1 MKKVP
6 PMKPHFFKPIL
17 PGFKNDLKI
26 PISFLKYLKQH
37 EHIEHAILRRNGK
50 KWMVKVNMALDS
62 KMVGQNLQKSMIC
75 NWEICWCLDMKA
87 DIKASGKAFPNVEAA
102 NKEIHISHSHLICT
116 IRPYCLSKHFLH
128 IPRQFAL
135 DNRLNNRKYLRGSP
149 PLHPEVKKKNMNLDA
164 KRISDEGIRDLRIK
178 TTDATA
184 PKVQVPA
191 LTSTDA
197 NPHFVSTVKHY
208 AIKYHALYFPLD
220 FAKSTGLMNRHCEIT
235 LVDEKRRSWSV
246 WLGPMGH
253 HFGIKRGWREFVQE
267 NGVQIGDTYKFELI
281 NNGRIPIAHF
291 HCIFWEGCQESPSED
306 IDKMLKQLVMGKETS
321 TEARETPARLFSLL
335 KKNFTRS
342 RKLTFFQINQSVAH
356 AKIPVGFLKYL
367 KEYKNEHAILRRGS
381 KQWAVKVNGRRFEAG
396 WVEFAQK
403 HGLQLG
409 DMLIFRHEGK
419 MEFEVV
425 IFDSS
430 GSVREYLQEE
440 VHTVEE
446 TSKNFEF
453 EEKPS
458 PSIKSSN
465 MASSH
470 TEAATHAKLP
480 FGQSHFVCTIRSYC
494 LSKGFLCLPQQFAKP
509 NGLTNK
515 KCDLIIR
522 DGRQRSWNLKL
533 SFSRRPRVYI
543 IGDGLRKFIV
553 DNCLEEGDRIMLEVV
568 TNGETPIWRFQVVTN
583 GGTPI
588 RKFQGKFL
596 IL

>member
-1 MKKVP
+1 MEKIP
-6 PMKPHFFKPIL
+6 PKKPHFFKPIL
-17 PGFKNDLKI
+17 PGFKN
-26 PISFLKYLKQH
+26 
-37 EHIEHAILRRNGK
+37 
-50 KWMVKVNMALDS
+50 
-62 KMVGQNLQKSMIC
+62 
-75 NWEICWCLDMKA
+75 
-87 DIKASGKAFPNVEAA
+87 
-102 NKEIHISHSHLICT
+102 
-116 IRPYCLSKHFLH
+116 
-128 IPRQFAL
+128 
-135 DNRLNNRKYLRGSP
+135 
-149 PLHPEVKKKNMNLDA
+149 
-164 KRISDEGIRDLRIK
+164 
-178 TTDATA
+178 
-184 PKVQVPA
+184 
-191 LTSTDA
+191 
-197 NPHFVSTVKHY
+197 
-208 AIKYHALYFPLD
+208 
-220 FAKSTGLMNRHCEIT
+220 GL
-235 LVDEKRRSWSV
+235 
-246 WLGPMGH
+246 
-253 HFGIKRGWREFVQE
+253 
-267 NGVQIGDTYKFELI
+267 
-281 NNGRIPIAHF
+281 
-291 HCIFWEGCQESPSED
+291 
-306 IDKMLKQLVMGKETS
+306 
-321 TEARETPARLFSLL
+321 
-335 KKNFTRS
+335 
-342 RKLTFFQINQSVAH
+342 
-356 AKIPVGFLKYL
+356 KIPVGFLKYL

-470 TEAATHAKLP
+470 AEAATHAKLP